1 MAELDIW
8 RDVEAMVR
16 QAAAGWAIGA
26 AIGVALAIAGFIRRQ
41 RERASDLAGLTKVRA
56 LYGTGWRPEFETAT
70 HVFLVKGQPITH
82 LLHLLLS
89 VITFGVWL
97 LVWLAI
103 AMFGGQ
109 RRRTVTKS

>member
-1 MAELDIW
+1 MGDRRCDW
-8 RDVEAMVR
+8 RG
-16 QAAAGWAIGA
+16 AGDRGSHSPATRARKRPRGPHEGA
-26 AIGVALAIAGFIRRQ
+26 
-41 RERASDLAGLTKVRA
+41 RA
-56 LYGTGWRPEFETAT
+56 LRHRLATEFETAT
-70 HVFLVKGQPITH
+70 HVFLVKGHRITH

-109 RRRTVTKS
+109 RRRTVTKT